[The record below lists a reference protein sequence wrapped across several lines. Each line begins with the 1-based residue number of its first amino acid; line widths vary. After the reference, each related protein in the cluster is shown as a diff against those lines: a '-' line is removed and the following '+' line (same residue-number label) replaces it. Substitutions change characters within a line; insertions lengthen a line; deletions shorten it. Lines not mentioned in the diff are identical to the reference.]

1 MMNFTEG
8 VKYSSFIIHHSSLL
22 NMDALYVLW
31 IILLVVTVLVLP
43 FIVSL
48 LNNVL
53 RAARNTE
60 RYFREML
67 DAGVGIANNTE
78 HIKALNS
85 TIEVASGILSVAG
98 DINEHSAALGGA
110 LKSRA
115 EKNQ

>member
-1 MMNFTEG
+1 MLS
-8 VKYSSFIIHHSSLL
+8 YLL
-22 NMDALYVLW
+22 HLFCYHYRIQQAICCHQDLW

-43 FIVSL
+43 FIVNL

-53 RAARNTE
+53 KAARNTE

-67 DAGVGIANNTE
+67 DAGMGIANNTE

-85 TIEVASGILSVAG
+85 TIEVASGILNVAG
-98 DINEHSAALGGA
+98 QINEHSAALGGA

>member
-1 MMNFTEG
+1 MN
-8 VKYSSFIIHHSSLL
+8 
-22 NMDALYVLW
+22 ALYVLW

-48 LNNVL
+48 LNKVL
-53 RAARNTE
+53 VSVRNIE

-67 DAGVGIANNTE
+67 EAGVGIAGNTE

-85 TIEVASGILSVAG
+85 TIEVASNILTVAG
-98 DINEHSAALGGA
+98 DINDHSAALGGA

-115 EKNQ
+115 EMN

>member
-1 MMNFTEG
+1 MN
-8 VKYSSFIIHHSSLL
+8 
-22 NMDALYVLW
+22 ALYVLW

-48 LNNVL
+48 LNKVL
-53 RAARNTE
+53 VSVRNIE

-67 DAGVGIANNTE
+67 EAGVGIAGNTE

-85 TIEVASGILSVAG
+85 TIEVASNILTVAG
-98 DINEHSAALGGA
+98 DINDHSAALGGA

-115 EKNQ
+115 EMNL

>member
-1 MMNFTEG
+1 MN
-8 VKYSSFIIHHSSLL
+8 
-22 NMDALYVLW
+22 ALYVLW

-48 LNNVL
+48 LNKVL
-53 RAARNTE
+53 VSARNIE

-67 DAGVGIANNTE
+67 EAGVGIAGNTE

-85 TIEVASGILSVAG
+85 TIEVASNILTVAG
-98 DINEHSAALGGA
+98 DINDHSAALGGA

-115 EKNQ
+115 EMNS